1 MTISE
6 FETKRYEKLAARF
19 AAKHRAPT
27 HLRHELDFSFRI
39 ESQSVEFFE
48 VRPSWQDNA
57 KKLEQPVA
65 KATYNKSKK
74 TWRVFWRRADG
85 KWHSYPPSPEVAT
98 FEEFLDL
105 VGKDE
110 HSCFF
115 G

>member
-6 FETKRYEKLAARF
+6 FETKRYERLAALF
-19 AAKHRAPT
+19 AEKHRAPP

-39 ESQSVEFFE
+39 EGQSVEFFE
-48 VRPSWQDNA
+48 VRPSWQDKA
-57 KKLEQPVA
+57 KKLEHPVA
-65 KATYNKSKK
+65 KATYNKTKK

-85 KWHSYPPSPEVAT
+85 RWHSYPPSPEVAT

-105 VGKDE
+105 LGKDE
-110 HSCFF
+110 HTCFF